1 MKTNRQSLKLITKQ
15 SPEHI
20 NPTGNIVFKHLICCH
35 TITIQTLNST
45 IVDNLQELNIMP
57 IYIQDRGFHSA
68 LGSSVADIHGCLKGE
83 HESNM
88 AEVSDILNDGATLSS
103 VGKVAG
109 ELPEIPSEQ
118 SALRHSQQSTGVIS
132 S

>member
-1 MKTNRQSLKLITKQ
+1 
-15 SPEHI
+15 
-20 NPTGNIVFKHLICCH
+20 
-35 TITIQTLNST
+35 
-45 IVDNLQELNIMP
+45 MP
-57 IYIQDRGFHSA
+57 IYIQDCGFHSA
-68 LGSSVADIHGCLKGE
+68 LGSRLLDIHGCLKGE

-88 AEVSDILNDGATLSS
+88 VEVISDMLNDGKHTI

-118 SALRHSQQSTGVIS
+118 ARITPLQQSTGVIS